1 MRKKVIGAA
10 LALTLAA
17 GMMNLTACGSGDS
30 GEAYVDYGY
39 DDDDSLAFAA
49 GFSDVSDEDY
59 EDYDEDYEDYE
70 GEDYDEDSEEPGQPP
85 ESSAEGFLPNVIEDT
100 WSMKIDGVIYSY
112 KLVDMGDYGTWYG
125 WNSTGDYNATGD
137 IEVKESTLGYEIY
150 LYQDADSYI
159 YMFYGEDCGMIDGEE
174 YQFTRDA
181 NMEHEDYGD
190 PTVNSHFE
198 IPEDYDH
205 DTPITFIT
213 GTWVYM
219 GYYDKPKYDDTYY
232 RINEDGTVVHYSADD
247 QVIESGTYDFGAAG
261 DSYSTDLY
269 FTFDD
274 GREEELRILLSGC
287 PFIENPEKYYMF
299 RLEDFE

>member
-1 MRKKVIGAA
+1 MRKKLVGAI
-10 LALTLAA
+10 LTLAVSVS
-17 GMMNLTACGSGDS
+17 MTACGSG
-30 GEAYVDYGY
+30 EPAEDYGAY
-39 DDDDSLAFAA
+39 AFQDDDDELAFAA
-49 GFSDVSDEDY
+49 GFSEDPDEEYDG
-59 EDYDEDYEDYE
+59 DYDEE
-70 GEDYDEDSEEPGQPP
+70 YDEEYDWDSEEGSG
-85 ESSAEGFLPNVIEDT
+85 ERFLPEDVEDT
-100 WSMKIDGVIYSY
+100 WCIEKDGVIYSY
-112 KLVDMGDYGTWYG
+112 KLVDYGTSGTWYG
-125 WNSTGDYNATGD
+125 WNSDQDYNALGD
-137 IEVKESTLGYEIY
+137 IEIKETTLGYEIY
-150 LYQDADSYI
+150 LYEDADSYI
-159 YMFYGEDCGMIDGEE
+159 YMFYGEDCGMIDADENK
-174 YQFTRDA
+174 FTRES
-181 NMEHEDYGD
+181 NMETVNYGD

-198 IPEDYDH
+198 IPEDYDR